1 MTDDTGF
8 LGKGWAFPPE
18 FSQYDGEAVM
28 AAGEED
34 IRQSL
39 QILLSTRPGERVMQ
53 PQFGCNLQSFVFE
66 KINTTTITYL
76 RDTIETAILYH
87 EPRIVLEEIKVSD
100 RSAFEGALVFDIVY
114 IISATN
120 SRSNMVY
127 PFYIHEASNGDI
139 NAIKQ

>member
-8 LGKGWAFPPE
+8 LGKGWTFPPE
-18 FSQYDGEAVM
+18 FSLLDGEVIM
-28 AAGEED
+28 AMGEED

-39 QILLSTRPGERVMQ
+39 RILLSTRLGERVMQ

-66 KINTTTITYL
+66 KFHTTTITYL

-87 EPRIVLEEIKVSD
+87 EPRIVLEEIKVKD
-100 RSAFEGALVFDIVY
+100 QSAFDGALIFDIVY
-114 IISATN
+114 IVSATN

-127 PFYIHEASNGDI
+127 PFYIHEASNADI
-139 NAIKQ
+139 NARKK

>member
-1 MTDDTGF
+1 MTDDSGF
-8 LGKGWAFPPE
+8 LGNGWAFPPG
-18 FSQYDGEAVM
+18 FSLYDGEAIM

-39 QILLSTRPGERVMQ
+39 RILLSTRPGERVMQ

-87 EPRIVLEEIKVSD
+87 EPRIVLEEINVSD
-100 RSAFEGALVFDIVY
+100 RSAPDGALVFDIVY

-120 SRSNMVY
+120 SRSNMVF
-127 PFYIHEASNGDI
+127 PFYMHEASNVGI
-139 NAIKQ
+139 NAVRP